1 MTPERKKRIDRYN
14 AKVFKEYGTDN
25 AGEMRHIC
33 TECGCICSIDNSISR
48 RGHELM
54 CRKCECEKTAV
65 NPAFFS
71 EYFSPKTHPVCTI
84 CGADFDKWAEWGE

>member
-1 MTPERKKRIDRYN
+1 MTPESKKRIDRYN

-33 TECGCICSIDNSISR
+33 TECGCRCSIDNSISR

-71 EYFSPKTHPVCTI
+71 EYFFLSTHPVCNI
-84 CGADFDKWAEWGE
+84 CGADFDKWAEWGD

>member
-1 MTPERKKRIDRYN
+1 MTPESKKRIDRYN

-54 CRKCECEKTAV
+54 
-65 NPAFFS
+65 
-71 EYFSPKTHPVCTI
+71 
-84 CGADFDKWAEWGE
+84 